1 MRFLILLFLLLQALI
16 ALGQNATIS
25 GVIFAEDNP
34 VSYAQLGIPKLQI
47 GTTAD
52 EAGRYQLTNIPVGKH
67 SILISAL
74 GFKQQR
80 IELEVVAA
88 DQVIERDIELNI
100 AETVL
105 NEVVISG
112 TLKEVSKS
120 QSIVPIEV
128 YQHSFFDASKEAS
141 LIESVGA
148 INGLRPQMNCN
159 VCNTGDIR
167 INGMDG
173 PYTMVLVDGM
183 PIVSGL
189 STQYGLNGIPQSMI
203 ERVEV
208 VKGPSSTLFG
218 SEAMGGIINIIT
230 KKPGSIPLF
239 DIDVFVTSR
248 QAVHADVAFAKSI
261 SPNVHAM
268 VGVNYFNFQNPY
280 DSNLDGFTDVSLQER
295 FSLFNKWTFDRP
307 SGKAFTIAGRYVY
320 EDRWGG
326 QMDWTPEYRGGND
339 IYGESIY
346 TNRWE
351 LFGVYAL
358 DSRHDSYIQ
367 YSANGH
373 YQNSVYGTTIF
384 EAEQYVGFGQW
395 VLNVP
400 LAKNLEVTT
409 GASVRYLWY
418 DDNTPATMTVT
429 GENANSTTVL
439 PGVFAQGEW
448 EMNPRNALLIG
459 ARLEHDNRHKTI
471 LSPRI
476 NYKLTSRDK
485 LGQLRLSIGNG
496 YRVVNV
502 FTEDHAALTGAR
514 EVVFEEALNPETS
527 WNFNANFN
535 RKFNLFED
543 LFLGFDFGV
552 FYTYFDNRI
561 LPDYD
566 SNPNQIRYGNLNGY
580 AESKGINLSVD
591 ATLPFGLT
599 IAVGATMMDA
609 KVHENETT
617 IRPLFSEQF
626 SANWRLG
633 YTIAKWGVEVNYN
646 GSLYGPMRLPVLSD
660 LDEREP
666 YSPWWGLHN
675 IQVSKSF
682 TEKFSVYAGIKNLL
696 DFTLSSNA
704 IARSFD
710 PFDENVV
717 FDQNGE
723 AIATPE
729 NPQALT
735 FDPSYAYAP
744 NEGRRLYFG
753 IRYHID

>member
-1 MRFLILLFLLLQALI
+1 MRFLILLSFFLTS
-16 ALGQNATIS
+16 GVSFCQNATIS
-25 GVIFAEDNP
+25 GKIFSEESP
-34 VSYAQLGIPKLQI
+34 VSYAQIGIPELQI

-52 EAGRYQLTNIPVGKH
+52 QQGLYQLNDIPVGKY
-67 SILISAL
+67 SIFVSAL
-74 GFKQQR
+74 GFAQQW
-80 IELEVVAA
+80 IEVEVVRAN
-88 DQVIERDIELNI
+88 QNI
-100 AETVL
+100 QQNIQLSVAEEVL

-120 QSIVPIEV
+120 QSIVPVEV

-141 LIESVGA
+141 LMESVGA
-148 INGLRPQMNCN
+148 INGLRPQINCN

-173 PYTMVLVDGM
+173 PYTMVLIDGM

-208 VKGPSSTLFG
+208 VKGPASTLYG

-230 KKPGSIPLF
+230 KKPGAMPLF
-239 DIDVFVTSR
+239 DIDMFVTSR
-248 QAVHADVAFAKSI
+248 AAIHTDLAFAKDIGS
-261 SPNVHAM
+261 NAHAM
-268 VGVNYFNFQNPY
+268 VGVNFFNFQNPY

-307 SGKAFTIAGRYVY
+307 SGKPFTIAGRYVY

-326 QMDWTPEYRGGND
+326 EMDWRPEYRGGEEV
-339 IYGESIY
+339 YGESIF

-351 LFGVYAL
+351 LFGVYGL
-358 DSRHDSYIQ
+358 DSSYDSYIQ

-373 YQNSVYGTTIF
+373 YQNSVYGSTIF
-384 EAEQYVGFGQW
+384 EAKQYVGFGQW
-395 VLNVP
+395 VLNLP
-400 LAKNLEVTT
+400 LSEGLEMTT

-418 DDNTPATMTVT
+418 DDNTPATMNAE
-429 GENANSTTVL
+429 GENTISSTIL
-439 PGVFAQGEW
+439 PGVFVQSEW
-448 EMNPRNALLIG
+448 KMNSRNALLVG
-459 ARLEHDNRHKTI
+459 ARIEHDTRHKTI

-476 NYKLTSRDK
+476 NYKLSSLDK
-485 LGQLRLSIGNG
+485 LGQLRLSAGNG

-514 EVVFEEALNPETS
+514 EVVFEETLNPETS

-535 RKFNLFED
+535 RKFSLFED
-543 LFLGFDFGV
+543 LFVGFDLGV

-561 LPDYD
+561 LPDYEA
-566 SNPNQIRYGNLNGY
+566 NPNQIRYGNLNGY
-580 AESKGINLSVD
+580 AESMGVNLTVD
-591 ATLPFGLT
+591 ATLPNGIT
-599 IAVGATMMDA
+599 IALGVTLMDA
-609 KVHENETT
+609 KVHENEETF
-617 IRPLFSEQF
+617 RPLFSEQF

-633 YTIAKWGVEVNYN
+633 YTISKWAVDINYN
-646 GSLYGPMRLPVLSD
+646 ASLYGPMRLPILSD
-660 LDEREP
+660 LDQRAP

-675 IQVSKSF
+675 IQVTKSF

-696 DFTLSSNA
+696 NFTLSSDA

-710 PFDENVV
+710 PFDENVD
-717 FDQNGE
+717 FDQNGDV
-723 AIATPE
+723 IATPE

-744 NEGRRLYFG
+744 NDGRRFYFG